1 MSVPRATVWARGP
14 WAQPARPLG
23 PFALVCLSDHDQSSP
38 RTRRSPVHHARAHT
52 ETEAAKTLA
61 PSSTSSSSRAA
72 DGDATLR
79 LRSAP
84 VAVDRGGME
93 LEGDPRLV
101 AVAAR
106 VVKVDG
112 GKVVVAMDED
122 AAAGGG
128 VGVGVV
134 SDLLYATGSAAVG
147 EGYGGECT
155 DNMQELLDGGGA
167 EERMLGVELGGFRG
181 EARWTLMP
189 VGDAAIETSEEMS
202 DPVTLQYSET
212 GLTGDDQRAK
222 YRLPPLD
229 GYGFRASGLVWSKL
243 KGHPWWPGEIFD
255 TSDASELALKHQ
267 KKKGSHLVAYFG
279 SNTFAWCDE
288 SQLKPFMSNYSQMA
302 NQSNSDAFISSVNLA
317 LEEISRRIL
326 SGMCCFCLPE
336 ALSDNCMSYMVE
348 NSGLRDGVT
357 CSKVT
362 RSEILECFNAENFL
376 SYLKS
381 LALFPG
387 QGGELLDLVI
397 ACSQLTSFFQ
407 SKGCHELA
415 SFGSGSELVD
425 DGMDSSSTKNVLLPE
440 AVTYEQKPS
449 EGKPKRRRIKICVKK
464 PQNDLELTE
473 ENPISSLNNECT
485 FVDCMGLN
493 IIGKVKGKRSE
504 KRRKYVPSPEVHT
517 TDHGQ
522 DDSWSGFCLNNDP
535 TDTLGE
541 ASAKMRPRR
550 KQRSSKETCAPSSDL
565 SSHVPPLQLGLLGP
579 KKQIQLIERSIIH
592 ADEQRI
598 DEIMPSALV
607 LSFGRSA
614 ALPSKLDLIRLFSRY
629 GPLKENETEVH
640 QNTNTVK
647 VAFKR
652 RFDAANAFSVVG
664 KYSYFGPSLCS
675 FRLVNLP
682 FSLSKLSPEDPGT
695 EVPACRESGVDIVH
709 VGIISKVC
717 LLDES
722 VVSSGPPPPPPP
734 PPPRGPRHLP
744 SSPRARLALL
754 RRFLRR
760 WGWGENGGGVVAMS
774 STHVAVAAPDPGGD
788 GGLGEARLVDADA
801 AAAPAAGDAEG
812 SLGGGGGG
820 SSAPAAAGDADVTMT
835 EAVEEEVEVEVAG
848 DAEAEAAVVAG
859 DAAGDPLYGTESA
872 GMVVDEPVDAAEG
885 GVDGGDGGKEG
896 LEAEARVL
904 QGEAATEPVP
914 AGGDV
919 AIASEVAAE
928 AHDSATP
935 EHAEAESNDLEENH
949 VDRGKDNGVAVAHCD
964 DEMQNNVEG
973 SSEIQEDD
981 GAPTIEQQDDESEMP
996 LPSSVLNFELCAR
1009 YSLPP
1014 LDKGEFRVSDLV
1026 WGKVKSHPWWPGEI
1040 FDPSDASELALKHQ
1054 KKGSHLIAYF
1064 GDNTFAW
1071 CDESQL
1077 KPFVSNYSQME
1088 KQSSSDAF
1096 VSSVNYALEELSRR
1110 ILSGMSCSC
1119 LPEELSD
1126 NGMSYMVEN
1135 AGLKDGVTCSA
1146 VNRSEILSCCS
1157 PENLLNY
1164 VKSLAL
1170 FPGQGG
1176 DLLEL
1181 VIACSQLTSFYR
1193 SKGCPELASFQTGS
1207 AWVEN
1212 GVDPSSI
1219 KDDVVDEVVTNE
1231 EPPANDKPKRGRGR
1245 PRKQKP
1251 EDGLELTEKKST
1263 SNLSTDNAYDHP
1275 AERQMDME
1283 FDEFDGLQSKKKR
1296 SLDSF
1301 EDPETKAAAPSF
1313 GSSFKIGECIRRAA
1327 SQLTGSSSIVKSQN
1341 EQVPHKNIAETENGD
1356 FDVSSDDAI
1365 NELSVEKRAKRR
1377 RMHRHHSA
1385 DPKELL
1391 SQLCSVAVEPTHGYS
1406 FSAMVINYFSD
1417 YRNYVVSTTTEANI
1431 VEKTTAK
1438 KGRKRKVMP
1447 SPEVETTDHMQD
1459 SYWSGL
1465 SLHNHPIHDLRRVS
1479 TSTRPR
1485 RRRRSLRETYFHAQ
1499 QNLQHGLLSP
1509 KKQIQVIERSI
1520 IHVDEKMVD
1529 EVKPTALVLSFGR
1542 SSALPSETD
1551 LVKMFGRY
1559 GPLKE
1564 SEIEVHASSS
1574 TVKVVFKKRA
1584 DAERAF
1590 SFAGK
1595 FSTFGPS
1602 LRSYRLVNMPFFL
1615 SSQTNNT
1622 EAHSE
1627 YHGLEI
1633 PGPSES
1639 KVPLDAA
1646 EADQVDKTDEKVEDK
1661 GTAEVL
1667 ARETGDSITAP
1678 GALDEKTEKEA
1689 TAEALADKTTEGEI
1703 TAEVQVEETTTTEKI
1718 VEDKELAEET
1728 TEEGETTAEV
1738 HIEETSTT
1746 ERTVEDKE
1754 LAEETTEGEATAEVH
1769 IEETTTTEK
1778 TVEDKVVPEETT
1790 EGEATAEVLEEC
1802 TAIEK
1807 IVEDNTIAEEITEGE
1822 TVAEV
1827 HVEVATA
1834 IDKAV
1839 EENTL
1844 AEETAKGETTPEVHV
1859 EETTTAVESVGDKA
1873 VDETTKGET
1882 TAEVYAKESTEKTV
1896 EDTTVEAPDEKTKTG
1911 NDPVEDA
1918 TVEEPDKKT
1927 AANDPVEDA
1936 TVEEPDKKT
1945 AANDHVEDATPEEPD
1960 KNTTTNDH
1968 VEDVTVEEPDKKTA
1982 ANDPV
1987 EEVIP
1992 EETDKNTTTNDP
2004 VEDVT
2009 IEEPDMK
2016 TEANDPVEE
2025 ATVEEPAVEAGTIE
2039 EIATAEARD
2048 EKTMITEETAQDP
2061 MVEDEKTMTTEET
2074 TQEPMVEDEK
2084 TVTTEETVQD
2094 PMVVDDKTMTT
2105 EKTVQDS
2112 MVEEGGTNIAA
2123 AEETVEHAAATAEA
2137 LAGQASSTEQ
2147 TG

>member
-449 EGKPKRRRIKICVKK
+449 EGK
-464 PQNDLELTE
+464 
-473 ENPISSLNNECT
+473 
-485 FVDCMGLN
+485 
-493 IIGKVKGKRSE
+493 RSE

-709 VGIISKVC
+709 VGIISKVDKAQN
-717 LLDES
+717 L
-722 VVSSGPPPPPPP
+722 PPPPPPP

-1728 TEEGETTAEV
+1728 TEGEITAEVQVAETTSTEKIVEDKELAEETTEGETTAEV

>member
-1 MSVPRATVWARGP
+1 MMVG
-14 WAQPARPLG
+14 G
-23 PFALVCLSDHDQSSP
+23 
-38 RTRRSPVHHARAHT
+38 
-52 ETEAAKTLA
+52 AA
-61 PSSTSSSSRAA
+61 
-72 DGDATLR
+72 
-79 LRSAP
+79 
-84 VAVDRGGME
+84 E
-93 LEGDPRLV
+93 V

-106 VVKVDG
+106 VDG
-112 GKVVVAMDED
+112 GKVVVACEVAMEED

-128 VGVGVV
+128 VGVGFGVV

-147 EGYGGECT
+147 EGYGDECT
-155 DNMQELLDGGGA
+155 DNMQELDGDGA

-181 EARWTLMP
+181 EAGWTLVP
-189 VGDAAIETSEEMS
+189 VGAAATETSEEMC
-202 DPVTLQYSET
+202 DPATLQYSET

-222 YRLPPLD
+222 YCLPPLD
-229 GYGFRASGLVWSKL
+229 RYGFRASGLVWSKL

-267 KKKGSHLVAYFG
+267 KKGSHLVAYFG

-288 SQLKPFMSNYSQMA
+288 SQLKPFMSNYSQIA
-302 NQSNSDAFISSVNLA
+302 NQSNSDTFISSVNLA

-326 SGMCCFCLPE
+326 SGMCCSCLPE
-336 ALSDNCMSYMVE
+336 ELSDNCMSYMVE

-362 RSEILECFNAENFL
+362 RAEILECFSAENFL

-381 LALFPG
+381 LALLPG

-407 SKGCHELA
+407 SKGCHELS

-449 EGKPKRRRIKICVKK
+449 EDKPKRRRIKTCEEK
-464 PQNDLELTE
+464 PQHALELTE
-473 ENPISSLNNECT
+473 ENPASSLNNEYT
-485 FVDCMGLN
+485 YVDCMDLN

-504 KRRKYVPSPEVHT
+504 RRRKYLPSPEVHR

-550 KQRSSKETCAPSSDL
+550 KQRSLKETYAPSSDL
-565 SSHVPPLQLGLLGP
+565 SSHVPPLQLGLPGP
-579 KKQIQLIERSIIH
+579 KKQIKLIERSIIH

-598 DEIMPSALV
+598 DKIMPLALV

-614 ALPSKLDLIRLFSRY
+614 ALPSKVDLIRLFSRY

-647 VAFKR
+647 VAFRR
-652 RFDAANAFSVVG
+652 RFDAANAFSAVG

-675 FRLVNLP
+675 FRLVNMP
-682 FSLSKLSPEDPGT
+682 FSLSKLSPKDPGT
-695 EVPACRESGVDIVH
+695 EVPACRESGVDIVQ
-709 VGIISKVC
+709 VDIISKVC

-722 VVSSGPPPPPPP
+722 VVSSG
-734 PPPRGPRHLP
+734 
-744 SSPRARLALL
+744 
-754 RRFLRR
+754 
-760 WGWGENGGGVVAMS
+760 

-788 GGLGEARLVDADA
+788 GGLGEPRRVDAA
-801 AAAPAAGDAEG
+801 AVAAPAAGDVEG
-812 SLGGGGGG
+812 SLGGGG
-820 SSAPAAAGDADVTMT
+820 DADVTMT
-835 EAVEEEVEVEVAG
+835 DVVEEEEEVAVEVE
-848 DAEAEAAVVAG
+848 G

-872 GMVVDEPVDAAEG
+872 GMVVDEPVDAATG
-885 GVDGGDGGKEG
+885 GAGGGDGGEER

-904 QGEAATEPVP
+904 QGETATEPVP
-914 AGGDV
+914 VAGGDV
-919 AIASEVAAE
+919 AIASEAAAE
-928 AHDSATP
+928 AHASATP

-949 VDRGKDNGVAVAHCD
+949 VDRGKDNCVAHCD

-981 GAPTIEQQDDESEMP
+981 GAPTLELQDDESEMS
-996 LPSSVLNFELCAR
+996 LPSSASNFELCAR
-1009 YSLPP
+1009 YCLPP

-1146 VNRSEILSCCS
+1146 VNRSEILSCFS
-1157 PENLLNY
+1157 AENLLNY

-1212 GVDPSSI
+1212 GVDTSSI
-1219 KDDVVDEVVTNE
+1219 KDVVVDEVVTNE

-1251 EDGLELTEKKST
+1251 EDGLELTEKKAT

-1327 SQLTGSSSIVKSQN
+1327 SQLTGSSSIVKSQS

-1406 FSAMVINYFSD
+1406 FSAMIINYFSD
-1417 YRNYVVSTTTEANI
+1417 HRNYVVSTTTEANI

-1438 KGRKRKVMP
+1438 KGRKRKVLP

-1485 RRRRSLRETYFHAQ
+1485 RRRRSSRETYFHAQ
-1499 QNLQHGLLSP
+1499 KNLQHGLLSP

-1542 SSALPSETD
+1542 STALPSETD

-1564 SEIEVHASSS
+1564 SEIEVHASSN

-1615 SSQTNNT
+1615 SSQTNNP

-1646 EADQVDKTDEKVEDK
+1646 EADQVDKTDEKIEDK
-1661 GTAEVL
+1661 ATAEVL
-1667 ARETGDSITAP
+1667 ARETGDSIIAP

-1703 TAEVQVEETTTTEKI
+1703 TAEVQVEATTTTEKI
-1718 VEDKELAEET
+1718 VENKELAEEI
-1728 TEEGETTAEV
+1728 TESETTAEV
-1738 HIEETSTT
+1738 HIEEITTT

-1778 TVEDKVVPEETT
+1778 TVEDKVVPEGTT

-1807 IVEDNTIAEEITEGE
+1807 IVGDNTLAEEITEGE
-1822 TVAEV
+1822 TAAEV
-1827 HVEVATA
+1827 HIEEATA
-1834 IDKAV
+1834 IDKAA

-1859 EETTTAVESVGDKA
+1859 EETTTAEESVGDKA
-1873 VDETTKGET
+1873 LDETTKGET
-1882 TAEVYAKESTEKTV
+1882 TAEVYAEESTEKIV
-1896 EDTTVEAPDEKTKTG
+1896 EDTTVEAPDEKTKTANDPVEDATLEEPDKKTAANDPVEDVTLEEPDKKTAANDHANDPVEDATVEEPDKKNAG
-1911 NDPVEDA
+1911 NDHVEDATVEEPDKNTTTNDPVEDA

-1927 AANDPVEDA
+1927 AANDPVE
-1936 TVEEPDKKT
+1936 
-1945 AANDHVEDATPEEPD
+1945 
-1960 KNTTTNDH
+1960 
-1968 VEDVTVEEPDKKTA
+1968 
-1982 ANDPV
+1982 
-1987 EEVIP
+1987 
-1992 EETDKNTTTNDP
+1992 
-2004 VEDVT
+2004 
-2009 IEEPDMK
+2009 
-2016 TEANDPVEE
+2016 E
-2025 ATVEEPAVEAGTIE
+2025 ATVEEPAVETGTIE
-2039 EIATAEARD
+2039 ESATAEARD
-2048 EKTMITEETAQDP
+2048 EKTMTTEETAQDP

-2074 TQEPMVEDEK
+2074 VQDPMVVDEK
-2084 TVTTEETVQD
+2084 TMTTEETVQD
-2094 PMVVDDKTMTT
+2094 PMVEGDMKT
-2105 EKTVQDS
+2105 
-2112 MVEEGGTNIAA
+2112 AA
-2123 AEETVEHAAATAEA
+2123 AEETVEHADATAEA
-2137 LAGQASSTEQ
+2137 SAGQAGSTEQ

>member
-1 MSVPRATVWARGP
+1 
-14 WAQPARPLG
+14 
-23 PFALVCLSDHDQSSP
+23 
-38 RTRRSPVHHARAHT
+38 
-52 ETEAAKTLA
+52 
-61 PSSTSSSSRAA
+61 
-72 DGDATLR
+72 
-79 LRSAP
+79 
-84 VAVDRGGME
+84 
-93 LEGDPRLV
+93 
-101 AVAAR
+101 
-106 VVKVDG
+106 
-112 GKVVVAMDED
+112 
-122 AAAGGG
+122 
-128 VGVGVV
+128 
-134 SDLLYATGSAAVG
+134 
-147 EGYGGECT
+147 
-155 DNMQELLDGGGA
+155 
-167 EERMLGVELGGFRG
+167 
-181 EARWTLMP
+181 
-189 VGDAAIETSEEMS
+189 
-202 DPVTLQYSET
+202 
-212 GLTGDDQRAK
+212 
-222 YRLPPLD
+222 
-229 GYGFRASGLVWSKL
+229 
-243 KGHPWWPGEIFD
+243 
-255 TSDASELALKHQ
+255 
-267 KKKGSHLVAYFG
+267 
-279 SNTFAWCDE
+279 
-288 SQLKPFMSNYSQMA
+288 
-302 NQSNSDAFISSVNLA
+302 
-317 LEEISRRIL
+317 
-326 SGMCCFCLPE
+326 
-336 ALSDNCMSYMVE
+336 
-348 NSGLRDGVT
+348 
-357 CSKVT
+357 
-362 RSEILECFNAENFL
+362 
-376 SYLKS
+376 
-381 LALFPG
+381 
-387 QGGELLDLVI
+387 
-397 ACSQLTSFFQ
+397 
-407 SKGCHELA
+407 
-415 SFGSGSELVD
+415 
-425 DGMDSSSTKNVLLPE
+425 
-440 AVTYEQKPS
+440 
-449 EGKPKRRRIKICVKK
+449 
-464 PQNDLELTE
+464 
-473 ENPISSLNNECT
+473 
-485 FVDCMGLN
+485 
-493 IIGKVKGKRSE
+493 
-504 KRRKYVPSPEVHT
+504 
-517 TDHGQ
+517 
-522 DDSWSGFCLNNDP
+522 
-535 TDTLGE
+535 
-541 ASAKMRPRR
+541 
-550 KQRSSKETCAPSSDL
+550 
-565 SSHVPPLQLGLLGP
+565 
-579 KKQIQLIERSIIH
+579 
-592 ADEQRI
+592 
-598 DEIMPSALV
+598 
-607 LSFGRSA
+607 
-614 ALPSKLDLIRLFSRY
+614 
-629 GPLKENETEVH
+629 
-640 QNTNTVK
+640 
-647 VAFKR
+647 
-652 RFDAANAFSVVG
+652 
-664 KYSYFGPSLCS
+664 
-675 FRLVNLP
+675 
-682 FSLSKLSPEDPGT
+682 
-695 EVPACRESGVDIVH
+695 
-709 VGIISKVC
+709 
-717 LLDES
+717 
-722 VVSSGPPPPPPP
+722 
-734 PPPRGPRHLP
+734 
-744 SSPRARLALL
+744 
-754 RRFLRR
+754 
-760 WGWGENGGGVVAMS
+760 MS
-774 STHVAVAAPDPGGD
+774 STHVAVEAPDPGGD

-812 SLGGGGGG
+812 RLGGGGGG

-885 GVDGGDGGKEG
+885 GVDGGDGGEEG

-981 GAPTIEQQDDESEMP
+981 GAPTLEQQDDESEMP
-996 LPSSVLNFELCAR
+996 LPSSVSNFELCAR

-1251 EDGLELTEKKST
+1251 QDGLELTEKKST

-1465 SLHNHPIHDLRRVS
+1465 SLHNHPIHDLRRAS

-1564 SEIEVHASSS
+1564 SEIEVHASSN

-1728 TEEGETTAEV
+1728 TEGETTAEV
-1738 HIEETSTT
+1738 QVAETTST
-1746 ERTVEDKE
+1746 EKIVEDKE

-1769 IEETTTTEK
+1769 IEETSTTER

-1859 EETTTAVESVGDKA
+1859 EETTTAEESVGDKA

-1882 TAEVYAKESTEKTV
+1882 TAEVYAEESTEKTV
-1896 EDTTVEAPDEKTKTG
+1896 EDTTVEAPDEKTKTA

-1945 AANDHVEDATPEEPD
+1945 AANDPAEDATVEEPDKKTAANDHVEDATLEEPD
-1960 KNTTTNDH
+1960 KKTAANDH

-2074 TQEPMVEDEK
+2074 VQEPMVEDEK

-2147 TG
+2147 NG